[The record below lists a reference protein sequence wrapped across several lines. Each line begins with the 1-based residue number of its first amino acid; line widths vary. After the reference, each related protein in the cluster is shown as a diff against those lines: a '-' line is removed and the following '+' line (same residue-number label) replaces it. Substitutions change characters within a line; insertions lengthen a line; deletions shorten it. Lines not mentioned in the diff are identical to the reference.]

1 MRGGPDALHTNT
13 LGPSCTCPVVVA
25 AGGAAGVTRAASC
38 LGSLTFTAALV
49 AAHPMI
55 SMRME
60 ARLEWLS
67 FFATRHTQARRERQM
82 RGDLSS
88 RPPRPA
94 LPALAPQIALGRYP
108 AASFLSTCLETRTSP
123 CICIGTRAA
132 AAEGAGPRGC
142 KDARARGHGALAWL
156 VIPQP
161 WVPKRCPQRPYPAST
176 STLIVK
182 WGTSWNKRLGYRD
195 EKESSTKIQT
205 LNLENPCTSHET
217 PL

>member
-1 MRGGPDALHTNT
+1 MHLSCCGCSRGRSRGHARRQLSWLADIHSSFGCRTSHDFNAD
-13 LGPSCTCPVVVA
+13 GS
-25 AGGAAGVTRAASC
+25 AS
-38 LGSLTFTAALV
+38 
-49 AAHPMI
+49 
-55 SMRME
+55 RM
-60 ARLEWLS
+60 AV
-67 FFATRHTQARRERQM
+67 FFCNKEARRERQM

-182 WGTSWNKRLGYRD
+182 WGTSWNNVSGTGMK
-195 EKESSTKIQT
+195 K
-205 LNLENPCTSHET
+205 NPVQRFK
-217 PL
+217 L